1 MKLPAAFGFSISDVS
16 DPPVM
21 TVRGEVDLAS
31 APKLAA
37 ALSELMDRGHTHV
50 ALDLG
55 AVEFIDSS
63 GLGVLVG
70 SLRRLREQGGD
81 LVLQSASPAVTRIL
95 ELTGLDGLLPLA
107 TRASSP
113 PGSD

>member
-1 MKLPAAFGFSISDVS
+1 MKLPVAFGFSISDA

-37 ALSELMDRGHTHV
+37 GLSELIGRGHSLV

-55 AVEFIDSS
+55 SVEFMDST

-70 SLRRLREQGGD
+70 SIQRLRERGGD
-81 LVLQSASPAVTRIL
+81 LVLRSASPAVVRIL
-95 ELTGLDGLLPLA
+95 EISGLDRLLPPA
-107 TRASSP
+107 GPT
-113 PGSD
+113 PGQD